1 MLRYSVN
8 DSLFWSANL
17 LKRVRQRLRVSS
29 TKEKKK
35 VAQVRKDPDRLGL
48 LT

>member
-8 DSLFWSANL
+8 DGSFWSANL

-29 TKEKKK
+29 TKEEKE
-35 VAQVRKDPDRLGL
+35 VAEVRKDPG
-48 LT
+48 